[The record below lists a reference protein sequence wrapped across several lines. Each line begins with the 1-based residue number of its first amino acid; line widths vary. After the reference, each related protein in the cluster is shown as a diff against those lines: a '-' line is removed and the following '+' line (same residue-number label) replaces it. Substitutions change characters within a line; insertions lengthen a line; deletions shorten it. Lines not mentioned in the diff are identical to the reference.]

1 MGLIK
6 EFKEFASKGSV
17 VDLAVGIIIGG
28 AFGKIVS
35 SLVSDI
41 IMPPIGYIIG
51 GLNFTDLK
59 FTLLDGY
66 VNNFGKVIP
75 AVTINIGNFIQTF
88 IDFVIIAFALFLIIK
103 GINKMKRKQEKPAA
117 PPEPSKSESLLT
129 EIRDLLKK

>member
-28 AFGKIVS
+28 AFGKIIS

-59 FTLLDGY
+59 FTLLEGY
-66 VNNFGKVIP
+66 VNNVGKTIP
-75 AVTINIGNFIQTF
+75 PVTINIGNFVQTL
-88 IDFVIIAFALFLIIK
+88 IDFLIIAFALFLIIK
-103 GINKMKRKQEKPAA
+103 GMNKLKRKQEKPATPA
-117 PPEPSKSESLLT
+117 EPPKSEVLLT

>member
-1 MGLIK
+1 MGIVK

-28 AFGKIVS
+28 AFGKIIS

-66 VNNFGKVIP
+66 VNSVGKTIP

-88 IDFVIIAFALFLIIK
+88 IDFIIIAFALFLIIK
-103 GINKMKRKQEKPAA
+103 GMNKMKRKQEKPAT
-117 PPEPSKSESLLT
+117 PPEPSKTENLLS

>member
-28 AFGKIVS
+28 AFGKIIS

-41 IMPPIGYIIG
+41 LMPPIGYIIG

-66 VNNFGKVIP
+66 VNTVGKTIP

-88 IDFVIIAFALFLIIK
+88 IDFLIIAFALFLIIK
-103 GINKMKRKQEKPAA
+103 GMNKMKRKQEKPATPTE
-117 PPEPSKSESLLT
+117 PPKSEVLLT